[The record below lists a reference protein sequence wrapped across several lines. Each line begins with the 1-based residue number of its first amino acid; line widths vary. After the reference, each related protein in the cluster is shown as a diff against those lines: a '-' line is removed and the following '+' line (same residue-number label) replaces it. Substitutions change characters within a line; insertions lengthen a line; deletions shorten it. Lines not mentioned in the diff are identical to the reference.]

1 MYHVKIVSFQAC
13 GETLIAPNPVEAEK
27 MAFGHRHR
35 HRVVA
40 LTGELVEP
48 TGTITGGGAKPKS
61 GAMGERPT
69 VRVNEG

>member
-1 MYHVKIVSFQAC
+1 
-13 GETLIAPNPVEAEK
+13 
-27 MAFGHRHR
+27 MAFGHRQR
-35 HRVVA
+35 YRVVA

-69 VRVNEG
+69 VRVNEGL

>member
-1 MYHVKIVSFQAC
+1 
-13 GETLIAPNPVEAEK
+13 

-69 VRVNEG
+69 VRVNEGL